1 MLILKFNGTFHNPI
15 GAFRRKADYKNDRLA
30 AGNTLEQYERAY
42 TQAFVDA
49 VKAVDPKWEV
59 GKPIASGVLDSVT
72 RESVES
78 NLVQSG
84 NQFVRKSVDYSV

>member
-1 MLILKFNGTFHNPI
+1 MY
-15 GAFRRKADYKNDRLA
+15 A
-30 AGNTLEQYERAY
+30 
-42 TQAFVDA
+42 A
-49 VKAVDPKWEV
+49 VKAANPDW
-59 GKPIASGVLDSVT
+59 KPGQSFDASILDSVT

>member
-1 MLILKFNGTFHNPI
+1 
-15 GAFRRKADYKNDRLA
+15 
-30 AGNTLEQYERAY
+30 
-42 TQAFVDA
+42 

-84 NQFVRKSVDYSV
+84 NQFVRKSVDYGV